1 MSDQKLLIHHKEHRR
16 IKREVL
22 IALSS
27 QNYTLD
33 RSKGAIKIKVPKKR
47 GAPYGNKNAIGNK
60 GNKHASPPLG
70 NINAQK
76 HGLYANM
83 LYRLQ
88 MVKIEEHLIE
98 QNQWSYEAVLY
109 YREKVLNGE
118 IYINPFKR

>member
-27 QNYTLD
+27 QNYVLS
-33 RSKGAIKIKVPKKR
+33 RSKGTIKIKVPKKR
-47 GAPYGNKNAIGNK
+47 GAPYDNKNALGNK
-60 GNKHASPPLG
+60 GNKNASPPLG

-76 HGLYANM
+76 HGLYGNM

-88 MVKIEEHLIE
+88 MIKIEERLIE

-109 YREKVLNGE
+109 YREKLLNGE

>member
-1 MSDQKLLIHHKEHRR
+1 M
-16 IKREVL
+16 
-22 IALSS
+22 
-27 QNYTLD
+27 
-33 RSKGAIKIKVPKKR
+33 KVPKKR

-88 MVKIEEHLIE
+88 MIKIEERLIE
-98 QNQWSYEAVLY
+98 QNRWSYEAVLY